1 MPFPDAGIGHS
12 PRRLHWGWYETLSGF
27 DTRYGRLLGY
37 FSEGSI
43 LIESGIFPLPGSGVR
58 MILPFPSLGRGH
70 RARCLLRGS
79 PSSPRTKRALY
90 GLLLANF

>member
-12 PRRLHWGWYETLSGF
+12 PRRLHWGLYETLSGF
-27 DTRYGRLLGY
+27 DTLYGRLLGY

-58 MILPFPSLGRGH
+58 MILPFPSVRRGH
-70 RARCLLRGS
+70 SPRRMLGGS
-79 PSSPRTKRALY
+79 PCSPQRKDALY
-90 GLLLANF
+90 GRLFGHF